1 MNYYLFMPQFI
12 EWKKKQKEK
21 NKEKKQR
28 KKLQS
33 KPWAAKGIL
42 TSINAK
48 NKRKENIAEPRNK
61 MK

>member
-12 EWKKKQKEK
+12 EWKK
-21 NKEKKQR
+21 NKKKKTKKKKKR

-48 NKRKENIAEPRNK
+48 NKIKENIAEPRNK